1 MTIGTLA
8 PRIERLSSIS
18 ARRVLEPDQEVPGQ
32 IGDGQV
38 IGDELL
44 SVHDLGLD
52 LTVEQRRTLAY
63 EEIASIT
70 EEGIRFE
77 SILCAGFSM
86 EIQRE
91 PDLTDPWVTYA
102 LHELGEET
110 RHSRLFVRLLD
121 QLQPTASN
129 PFNHG
134 VLGFAKRRVLN
145 FITTRPPLFYTMVL
159 AGEEIPDLLQKRSL
173 EHPDT
178 DPFLVQVNRYHRQEE
193 ARHLAF
199 ARMRLPEL
207 WARAPR
213 RHRVAVRRF
222 APSII
227 QMQYEGLLHPGI
239 YRAAGL
245 PGWRTWHRIHRSAS
259 VTALRHQATRPILQ
273 ALIEAGAFKPGRIP
287 RGWRRLCG
295 VTRSGQPI
303 AAGVAASEIANDLDR
318 RPRREADREL

>member
-1 MTIGTLA
+1 MTTA
-8 PRIERLSSIS
+8 TPTPRIERLSAIS
-18 ARRVLEPDQEVPGQ
+18 ARRVLEPDQEVPGE
-32 IGDGQV
+32 IGHGQV
-38 IGDELL
+38 IADELL

-52 LTVEQRRTLAY
+52 LTAEERRTLAR

-77 SILCAGFSM
+77 SILCAGFSIL
-86 EIQRE
+86 IQRE
-91 PDLTDPWVTYA
+91 RDLTEPWVTYV

-121 QLQPTASN
+121 QLQPTAIN

-134 VLGFAKRRVLN
+134 VMGFGKRRVLN
-145 FITTRPPLFYTMVL
+145 FITKRPVLFYTMVL

-178 DPFLVQVNRYHRQEE
+178 DPFLAKVNRYHRQEE

-207 WARAPR
+207 WARAPW
-213 RHRVAVRRF
+213 RHRFAVRRL

-239 YRAAGL
+239 YQAAGL
-245 PGWRTWHRIHRSAS
+245 PGWRTWHRVHRSAS
-259 VTALRHQATRPILQ
+259 VTALCHQATQPILQ
-273 ALIEAGAFKPGRIP
+273 ELVKAGAFKPGRIP
-287 RGWRRLCG
+287 RAWRRLCG
-295 VTRSGQPI
+295 VNRSGQPLT
-303 AAGVAASEIANDLDR
+303 AELGGRPASGGSPASRVASATHS
-318 RPRREADREL
+318 